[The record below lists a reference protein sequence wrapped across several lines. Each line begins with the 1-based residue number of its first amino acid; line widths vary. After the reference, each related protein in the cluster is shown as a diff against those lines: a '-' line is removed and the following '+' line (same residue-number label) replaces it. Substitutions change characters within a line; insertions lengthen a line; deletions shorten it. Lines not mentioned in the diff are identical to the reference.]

1 MWSFNGRFL
10 VAQKTRRNFFE
21 VRVVVILKKH
31 LKSLAYLAVVRCCSS
46 FISRQK
52 NVIRQHFFAVFCK
65 RANHNLKEYH
75 SNLAQQ
81 TKDFWFS
88 SLWTRP
94 DSKPGLKSSKWQ
106 IPISY
111 RLYNSL
117 NHVELDFSSFH
128 LIEKRER
135 DLKALV
141 VSHCCQHSQCDY
153 LTKLQALVSCFGL
166 QHEGYRSYLD
176 L

>member
-1 MWSFNGRFL
+1 
-10 VAQKTRRNFFE
+10 
-21 VRVVVILKKH
+21 
-31 LKSLAYLAVVRCCSS
+31 VRCCRP

-52 NVIRQHFFAVFCK
+52 SVIPGNIGQNLVAVFCK
-65 RANHNLKEYH
+65 GANHNLKEYH

-81 TKDFWFS
+81 TKDFCFS

-94 DSKPGLKSSKWQ
+94 DSKPGRKSSKCQ
-106 IPISY
+106 IPTTC

-141 VSHCCQHSQCDY
+141 VSHCYQHSQCHY
-153 LTKLQALVSCFGL
+153 LTKFRALVSCFVL
-166 QHEGYRSYLD
+166 QHEWYRSCLD

>member
-1 MWSFNGRFL
+1 M
-10 VAQKTRRNFFE
+10 
-21 VRVVVILKKH
+21 
-31 LKSLAYLAVVRCCSS
+31 AYLAVVRCCSS

-52 NVIRQHFFAVFCK
+52 SVIRQIVFAVFCK

-106 IPISY
+106 IPTSCRSY
-111 RLYNSL
+111 NFL
-117 NHVELDFSSFH
+117 NHAELDFSSFH
-128 LIEKRER
+128 LIEKRGC

-141 VSHCCQHSQCDY
+141 VSHCCQHSQFHY
-153 LTKLQALVSCFGL
+153 LTKLQALVSCFVL
-166 QHEGYRSYLD
+166 QHEWCRSYLD
-176 L
+176 